1 MRRLAAPFVVAP
13 PTGARIRTRLRTSA
27 WDEAVVRA
35 VGAYLGRL
43 AGQDLSLRCRIGPG
57 PDSAPAASVP

>member
-13 PTGARIRTRLRTSA
+13 PTGARIRTRLRPSA
-27 WDEAVVRA
+27 WDEAVVRE

-43 AGQDLSLRCRIGPG
+43 AGQDLSGVAALAQAPT
-57 PDSAPAASVP
+57 SAPAANVP